1 MKLRADAVAL
11 TLLVAG
17 LAAAWWHERTERTVV
32 TEQATRLAR
41 QNAEL
46 GFELKQARK
55 DKAAYEQRAV
65 SLDNQLGSAKSRT
78 TATETKQV
86 QLTRELHETKSR
98 LTEREQR
105 EVALMTELAT
115 LRQKVATASAPA
127 PEEAMVL
134 PTLILTPGLPES
146 NPDRAKSP
154 ARADLTVSQPAPTKT
169 PPAAPAPAPASADEL
184 AAYSRRI
191 AELETQLTQLLTR
204 ALAEAPA
211 PAAPVASAQPVN
223 APAIRFQV
231 LRVGPRDSFIVVDCG
246 AEQGAR
252 LGVTVSVQRDGQELA
267 RARVS
272 ETRPNFALA
281 QVQPTTLKG
290 QLQPGD
296 LVVFTQ

>member
-1 MKLRADAVAL
+1 MKLRAYAVAL
-11 TLLVAG
+11 TLLAAG
-17 LAAAWWHERTERTVV
+17 LAAAWWHERAERIVV
-32 TEQATRLAR
+32 AEQATRLAR

-46 GFELKQARK
+46 SFELKQARK
-55 DKAAYEQRAV
+55 DKTAYEQRAV
-65 SLDNQLGSAKSRT
+65 ALDNQLGSAKSRT

-115 LRQKVATASAPA
+115 LRQKVASASTPA
-127 PEEAMVL
+127 SEEAMVL
-134 PTLILTPGLPES
+134 PTLILTPGMPGSTPGQTES
-146 NPDRAKSP
+146 PGAEV
-154 ARADLTVSQPAPTKT
+154 AASQPAPAET
-169 PPAAPAPAPASADEL
+169 PLAAPAPTSADEL

-211 PAAPVASAQPVN
+211 PADQVPSAQPPQ